1 MPQSAPLPKVEATRG
16 YGASVRLCGD
26 SLVDAVT
33 EARAFAE
40 ETGAAFIHPYDDR
53 AIIAGQGTLGAEVV
67 GDLTEIGTLVAPIG
81 GGGLMAGVASA
92 IKALSPATTLVGV
105 EAGTTAAYLASREA
119 GHPVDIDS
127 RPTVADGIAVSRVS
141 SLVFEHIEAHVD
153 HLLTVDDAEMT
164 GAVAL
169 LLERAKFLVE
179 PSGAA
184 SLAAVLSGRVPR
196 TPGPTVMVLSGGNVD
211 LLVLD
216 YMLRHGLEAAG
227 RYGSFAVRVPD
238 IPGQLALVVAA
249 VAEQGAN
256 VVQVSHRREGI
267 GLPYG
272 HTEIRFAIETR
283 DREQLD
289 NVVDAL
295 TSRGIEV
302 LR

>member
-1 MPQSAPLPKVEATRG
+1 M
-16 YGASVRLCGD
+16 RLCGD

-238 IPGQLALVVAA
+238 IPGPT
-249 VAEQGAN
+249 GP
-256 VVQVSHRREGI
+256 RRGRR
-267 GLPYG
+267 GRAG
-272 HTEIRFAIETR
+272 
-283 DREQLD
+283 RERRSGEPS
-289 NVVDAL
+289 
-295 TSRGIEV
+295 SRGHRTAVRPHGDTI
-302 LR
+302 RHRDPRP